1 RDAVRAAGRDHVVGA
16 DDVGEAVA
24 LVAPPGARLG
34 GVVEYRVVAAHG
46 GGDRSRVGEVAA
58 DLAHVDGVELRVV
71 AAAEAGDLVPA
82 FDQPAA
88 QRLAEEA
95 AATGDEHP
103 HSRPP
108 ASFLAAH
115 CASCSR
121 PILALWRMS
130 TGKRG
135 WNR

>member
-1 RDAVRAAGRDHVVGA
+1 GVGRLEVFAVGNLVGGAAGDRMRRAMGHARGRGMHQARDAVPAAGRDHVVGA

-46 GGDRSRVGEVAA
+46 GGDRSGVGKVAA
-58 DLAHVDGVELRVV
+58 DLAHADGVELRVV

-95 AATGDEHP
+95 AATGD
-103 HSRPP
+103 
-108 ASFLAAH
+108 
-115 CASCSR
+115 
-121 PILALWRMS
+121 
-130 TGKRG
+130 
-135 WNR
+135 